1 MVSRNCPI
9 TVEHF
14 VIIFVTQYVTVAI
27 VRPAKHPQVRP
38 AKHPQLNLSELL
50 PKQQHCDLTPRVQS
64 HLEFSKL

>member
-27 VRPAKHPQVRP
+27 VRPAKHPQ
-38 AKHPQLNLSELL
+38 LNLSELL
-50 PKQQHCDLTPRVQS
+50 PKKQHCDLTPRVQS